1 MHIACLGEGMI
12 ELSGQPLQRRFG
24 GDTLNTAIYLA
35 RLLAGSPHDV
45 RYLSGMGNDSL
56 SRQLLADWQAE
67 GVDVSHIVI
76 QPGKLPGLY
85 MVETDA
91 KGERSFLYW
100 RSDSAARHYFA
111 SGIDFASL
119 LNPSHLQAVYLSGI
133 SLALFNETERQ
144 RLLEALRL
152 FKQAGGKIWFD
163 NNFRPSLWTAAQAR
177 SGHEAILAL
186 ADIGLLT
193 LDDERALYG
202 NEDAEAVASRTL
214 ALGCTEVVIKRGGEP
229 CLLAM
234 AELRE
239 EVFATAVPR
248 VVDTTA
254 AGDSFA
260 AGYLASRTQG
270 YSPSQAAAYAHRLS
284 AAVIA
289 HAGAIIPLA
298 AMPLR

>member
-35 RLLAGSPHDV
+35 RVLADSPHTV
-45 RYLSGMGNDSL
+45 RYLSGMGQDSL

-67 GVDVSHIVI
+67 GVDVSHITI
-76 QPGKLPGLY
+76 LPGKLPGLY

-91 KGERSFLYW
+91 NGERSFLYW
-100 RSDSAARHYFA
+100 RNDSAARHYFA

-119 LNPSHLQAVYLSGI
+119 FRPDHLQALYLSGI
-133 SLALFNETERQ
+133 SLALFNEQERG
-144 RLLEALRL
+144 RLLQALAA
-152 FKQAGGKIWFD
+152 FKQAGGQIWFD

-177 SGHEAILAL
+177 AGHEAVLAL
-186 ADIGLLT
+186 ADVGLLT
-193 LDDERALYG
+193 LDDEKALYG
-202 NEDAEAVASRTL
+202 EETAEAVASRTL
-214 ALGCTEVVIKRGGEP
+214 ALGCKEVVIKRGGEP
-229 CLLAM
+229 CLLAS
-234 AELRE
+234 ADLRE
-239 EVFATAVPR
+239 EVLATAVPR

-260 AGYLASRTQG
+260 AGYLASRVLG
-270 YSPSQAAAYAHRLS
+270 YSPAQAAAYAHRLS

-289 HAGAIIPLA
+289 HAGAIIPAA
-298 AMPLR
+298 AMPLC

>member
-1 MHIACLGEGMI
+1 MHMACLGEGMI

-35 RLLAGSPHDV
+35 RTLAGSPHQV
-45 RYLSGMGNDSL
+45 RYLTGMGQDSL

-91 KGERSFLYW
+91 RGERSFLYW
-100 RSDSAARHYFA
+100 RNDSAARHYFA

-119 LNPSHLQAVYLSGI
+119 LHTAQLQAIYLSGI
-133 SLALFNETERQ
+133 SLALFNQHERQ
-144 RLLEALRL
+144 RLLDALRD
-152 FKQAGGKIWFD
+152 FARDGGKIWFD
-163 NNFRPSLWTAAQAR
+163 NNFRPSLWNAAQAR
-177 SGHEAILAL
+177 AGHEAILAL
-186 ADIGLLT
+186 ADVALLT
-193 LDDERALYG
+193 LDDEQALYG
-202 NEDAEAVASRTL
+202 PESAEAVAERTL
-214 ALGCTEVVIKRGGEP
+214 ALGCKEVVIKRGGEP
-229 CLLAM
+229 CLLASSG
-234 AELRE
+234 LRE
-239 EVFATAVPR
+239 EVFATAVPQ

-260 AGYLASRTQG
+260 AGYLASRTLG

-289 HAGAIIPLA
+289 HAGAIIPPT